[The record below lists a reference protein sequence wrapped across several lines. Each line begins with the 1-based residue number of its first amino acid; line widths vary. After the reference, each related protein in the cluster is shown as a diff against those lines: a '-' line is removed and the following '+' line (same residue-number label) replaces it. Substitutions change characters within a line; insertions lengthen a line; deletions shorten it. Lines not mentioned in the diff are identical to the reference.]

1 MKTKTPWEFH
11 EDLSRDRLQL
21 VAKILRDTRNST
33 LTKFDA
39 AAGDGAW
46 SLGCTIYE
54 RSANMIT
61 AAADDG
67 LLPWLKIIEPPLR
80 FVFTIG
86 DVPVRF
92 YRGDAEAAP
101 GYHLNLAPSEQLQL
115 GFAFND
121 ARVDLIW
128 RFVVE
133 TNIANEADCIFVVG
147 RTKAGE
153 IECLYEVPPLDGNV
167 VFLSTPRTG
176 GKPPQT
182 QLPPTGVRSRRSR
195 TERKEDNDGKQPV

>member
-1 MKTKTPWEFH
+1 LKTKTPWEFH
-11 EDLSRDRLQL
+11 DDLSRDRLQL
-21 VAKILRDTRNST
+21 VAKILRETRNSA
-33 LTKFDA
+33 LPKFDV

-61 AAADDG
+61 VAAGDG

-80 FVFTIG
+80 FIFSIG

-101 GYHLNLAPSEQLQL
+101 GHHLNLAPSEQLQL
-115 GFAFND
+115 GLAFND
-121 ARVDLIW
+121 AKVDLRW

-133 TNIANEADCIFVVG
+133 TNVANEADRILLVG
-147 RTKAGE
+147 RTKDRE
-153 IECLYEVPPLDGNV
+153 IKCFYEVPPLEGNV
-167 VFLSTPRTG
+167 VFFTTPRAG

-182 QLPPTGVRSRRSR
+182 QLPPTGVRSRKPPN
-195 TERKEDNDGKQPV
+195 EHKEDDDGKQPV